1 MNRASAESMDQPTL
15 KKMTRR
21 QRTVRHILQAM
32 ADKQLEEAHRAGALP
47 EEALRSG
54 VSPVLPE
61 ISVRDTE
68 KISQA
73 LLRVS
78 TALETATARGWVSDE
93 AAGKLITHI
102 ASQFGMKLGG

>member
-1 MNRASAESMDQPTL
+1 MDQPTI

-21 QRTVRHILQAM
+21 QRTVKHILRAM
-32 ADKQLEEAHRAGALP
+32 ADKQLEEAHRAGRLT
-47 EEALRSG
+47 EEALRAG
-54 VSPVLPE
+54 AQPVLPE

-78 TALETATARGWVSDE
+78 QSLDLATTKGWITDE
-93 AAGKLITHI
+93 AAGKLFQQM
-102 ASQFGMKLGG
+102 AGELG

>member
-1 MNRASAESMDQPTL
+1 M
-15 KKMTRR
+15 
-21 QRTVRHILQAM
+21 
-32 ADKQLEEAHRAGALP
+32 
-47 EEALRSG
+47 
-54 VSPVLPE
+54 PE

-78 TALETATARGWVSDE
+78 TALETATARGWMSDE